1 MDIVAHSLLADPEAP
16 PAYNGPTH
24 PVPGANA
31 ASLAIPLAAYHPDS
45 KASVTQRT
53 SVFPPEKFSRFQE
66 ERKTSA
72 ANFAT
77 VTANLNSA
85 SALAIVN
92 H

>member
-24 PVPGANA
+24 PVPGANT
-31 ASLAIPLAAYHPDS
+31 ASRTIPLAAYHPDS
-45 KASVTQRT
+45 KASVTQST

-72 ANFAT
+72 ANLAT
-77 VTANLNSA
+77 ISGNLTSA
-85 SALAIVN
+85 SALAVVN